1 MNNQLLVPDAHLHI
15 GDGQLSEGSGGIYE
29 HVYSA
34 TGEAHGAVP
43 LAGPTEINAAVDAAA
58 SAFEHWR
65 TWLPAD
71 RRDALYRLSKLIE
84 ANAAEFCRLA
94 VLDNGVTYEFAKHG
108 PRIAEE
114 WTSYYAGW
122 ADKIEGQLISSGRQQ
137 LDLAYTLAEP
147 YGVVGII
154 ITWNGPLI
162 SLAMKVVPAIA
173 AGNTVVVKPSE
184 FTPYAAEYFM
194 KLVRQ
199 AGIPAGVVNMV
210 PGGVDAG
217 EALVRHPKVQKV
229 SFTGGPTTARK
240 ILAGCAEQLTPA
252 VLELGGKS
260 ASVVFPDVNLDYVAA
275 VAVYSS
281 IVGLSGQGCAM
292 PTRLLVHDDV
302 YDAMLEKVSAVA
314 NSITLGDPFEATT
327 GAGPVVN
334 EAAQTRIL
342 AMIERAQ
349 SEGSGILFAGGGKPG
364 GDLSRGYY
372 VEPTVFGNVDPTS
385 EIAQVEVFGPVLAV
399 LRFGSDDEAVDI
411 ANSTSYGLASYLWT
425 NDLHRVQRFSEDLR
439 AGGVYVNGGY
449 PLAPGLP
456 FGGLGA
462 SGYGREGGREGIYEF
477 IRTKA
482 VAIGSS
488 NIGA

>member
-1 MNNQLLVPDAHLHI
+1 MSNQLLVPDAHLHI
-15 GDGQLSEGSGGIYE
+15 GDDQLSQGSGGVYE

-34 TGEAHGAVP
+34 TGEAHGSVP
-43 LAGPTEINAAVDAAA
+43 LAGVAEVDAAVDAADA
-58 SAFEHWR
+58 AFKVWR
-65 TWLPAD
+65 AWDPAD
-71 RRDALYRLSKLIE
+71 RRDALYRLAKLIT
-84 ANAAEFCRLA
+84 ANADELCRLA

-122 ADKIEGQLISSGRQQ
+122 ADKIEGQLISSNRQQ
-137 LDLAYTLAEP
+137 RDLAYTLAEP

-184 FTPYAAEYFM
+184 LTPYAAEHFM
-194 KLVRQ
+194 KLVRE

-210 PGGVDAG
+210 PGGIDAG
-217 EALVRHPKVQKV
+217 EALVRNPKVQKV

-240 ILAGCAEQLTPA
+240 ILAGCAEQLKPA

-260 ASVVFPDVNLDYVAA
+260 ASLVFPDVNLDYVAA

-292 PTRLLVHDDV
+292 PTRLLVQESI
-302 YDAMLEKVSAVA
+302 YDTMIEKVAA
-314 NSITLGDPFEATT
+314 ITKSITLGDPFDPNIA
-327 GAGPVVN
+327 AGPVVN

-349 SEGSGILFAGGGKPG
+349 TEGSGTLIAGGGKPG
-364 GDLSRGYY
+364 GDLAKGFY
-372 VEPTVFGNVDPTS
+372 VEPTVFGDVDPQS
-385 EIAQVEVFGPVLAV
+385 EIGQVEVFGPVLAV
-399 LRFGSDDEAVDI
+399 QRFDSDDQGLEV

-425 NDLHRVQRFSEDLR
+425 NDLKRVQRFSEDLQ

-449 PLAPGLP
+449 PLAVGLP
-456 FGGLGA
+456 FGGLGV
-462 SGYGREGGREGIYEF
+462 SGYGREGGKEGIYEF
-477 IRTKA
+477 VRTKA
-482 VAIGSS
+482 VAIGS
-488 NIGA
+488 GG

>member
-1 MNNQLLVPDAHLHI
+1 MSNQLLVPDAHLHI
-15 GDGQLSEGSGGIYE
+15 GDDQLSKGSGGVYE

-34 TGEAHGAVP
+34 TGEPHGDVP
-43 LAGPTEINAAVDAAA
+43 LAGVAEVDAAVDAAHA
-58 SAFEHWR
+58 AFKVWR
-65 TWLPAD
+65 AWDPAH
-71 RRDALYRLSKLIE
+71 RRDALYRLGKLIE
-84 ANAAEFCRLA
+84 ANADEFCRLA

-122 ADKIEGQLISSGRQQ
+122 ADKLEGQLVSSNRQQ
-137 LDLAYTLAEP
+137 RDLAYTLAEP

-184 FTPYAAEYFM
+184 LTPYAAELFM
-194 KLVRQ
+194 KLVRE

-217 EALVRHPKVQKV
+217 EALVRNPKVQKV
-229 SFTGGPTTARK
+229 SFTGGPSTARK
-240 ILAGCAEQLTPA
+240 ILAGCAEQLKPA

-260 ASVVFPDVNLDYVAA
+260 ASLVFPDVNLDYVAA

-292 PTRLLVHDDV
+292 PTRLLVQNSI
-302 YDAMLEKVSAVA
+302 YDEVIEKVSAMA
-314 NSITLGDPFEATT
+314 RSITIGDPFDPGIA
-327 GAGPVVN
+327 AGPVVN

-342 AMIERAQ
+342 AMIHKAQ
-349 SEGSGILFAGGGKPG
+349 SEGSGRLLVGGKKPG
-364 GDLSRGYY
+364 GELEKGYY
-372 VEPTVFGNVDPTS
+372 VEPTVFGDVDPQS

-399 LRFGSDDEAVDI
+399 LRFESDDEGLEI

-425 NDLHRVQRFSEDLR
+425 NDLKRVQRFSEDLQ

-449 PLAPGLP
+449 PLATGLP
-456 FGGLGA
+456 FGGLGV

-482 VAIGSS
+482 VAIGS
-488 NIGA
+488 GG